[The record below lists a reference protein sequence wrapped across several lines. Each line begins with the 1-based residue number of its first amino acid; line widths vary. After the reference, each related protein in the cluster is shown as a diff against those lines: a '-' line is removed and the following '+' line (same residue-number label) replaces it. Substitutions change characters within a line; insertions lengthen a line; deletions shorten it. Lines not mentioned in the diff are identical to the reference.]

1 MKVRIEIDT
10 KTFVRFWLV
19 VIGFAFAIL
28 LLYSARTALVIVGVS
43 LFLALALNAP
53 VSRLARKLP
62 DRSRMLSTA
71 ISFVVVIA
79 ALSAIVFL
87 VVPPIVQQTQKFV
100 DSAPTM
106 IAEVSKQWKGVGALI
121 DKYNL
126 QPQID
131 QAIQSVKDSAG
142 GYLTNLGS
150 NFLSGVGSALA
161 IGAAMLI
168 VLVMTFL
175 MLVEGP
181 VWLDRAWKLYTDSTR
196 MQRHRKILG
205 RMNRVVAS
213 YVTGQLT
220 VSGID
225 GLVSGVTVFILSLF
239 FPEVPANL
247 AFTSIGVAFVLSLI
261 PQFGATIAGIIISL
275 LIALNSLPAAV
286 IFLVAFFIY
295 QQVENN
301 FVVPIVQSRGI
312 ELSPLV
318 VLVSVTIG
326 IYMFGIAGGIIS
338 IPIAGCAKVL
348 IEEYLQH
355 AKQQRQE
362 KDRPVAKLVRK
373 IQGAEEA

>member
-43 LFLALALNAP
+43 LFLALALNTP

-62 DRSRMLSTA
+62 DRSRTLSTA
-71 ISFVVVIA
+71 IAFVAVIA
-79 ALSAIVFL
+79 ALSAIIFL

-106 IAEVSKQWKGVGALI
+106 IAGVSQEWKGVGNLI

-131 QAIQSVKDSAG
+131 QAIQSIKDSAG
-142 GYLTNLGS
+142 GFLTNIGR

-181 VWLDRAWKLYTDSTR
+181 VWLERGWKLYSDPDR
-196 MQRHRKILG
+196 MQRHRTIVS
-205 RMNRVVAS
+205 RMNKVVAS

-225 GLVSGVTVFILSLF
+225 GLVSGMVVFAISFF

-247 AFTSIGVAFVLSLI
+247 AFTSIGVAFILSLI
-261 PQFGATIAGIIISL
+261 PQFGATIAGVVIAL
-275 LIALNSLPAAV
+275 LIALNSLPAAI
-286 IFLVAFFIY
+286 IFIITFFIY
-295 QQVENN
+295 QQIENN
-301 FVVPIVQSRGI
+301 FVVPVVQSRGI
-312 ELSPLV
+312 DLSPLV
-318 VLVSVTIG
+318 ILVSVTIG

-348 IEEYLQH
+348 IEDYLEH
-355 AKQQRQE
+355 AKHERAE
-362 KDRPVAKLVRK
+362 KSRPVAKLVRK
-373 IQGAEEA
+373 IKGEEA